1 MALMT
6 YAQAAA
12 AALDDAMS
20 TNDRVI
26 VLGED
31 VGRGGIFAQYAG
43 LAQKFGPDRIVD
55 TPISEAAIMGAGV
68 GMALAGMRP
77 VIELRVTDFA
87 MCAMDEIVNQAAK
100 NRYMFGGQGT
110 VPVVVRMPMGIW
122 DASAAQHSQSLE
134 NWFVHLPGVVVVA
147 PSTPQ
152 DNYSLLKAALACDDP
167 VIFLEHKTLWASS
180 GEVDTSLDIELG
192 KAEVVR
198 TGEHLTLVTWSRQ
211 RQVCQQA
218 IEELANQGIDVELI
232 DLKSLWPWDKEAVL
246 QSCRKTGRLLVV
258 HESVQ
263 VGGFGAEIVSTVVER
278 LPCQARRLGAPRIPV
293 GYASE
298 LEALARVTSQ
308 QIVDYVQRMLA
319 QHTDQ
324 VPTS

>member
-1 MALMT
+1 MALMS
-6 YAQAAA
+6 YAQAAV
-12 AALDDAMS
+12 AALDHAMAAD
-20 TNDRVI
+20 DRVI

-43 LAQKFGPDRIVD
+43 LAQKFGPNRIVD

-134 NWFVHLPGVVVVA
+134 NWFVHLPGLVVVA

-167 VIFLEHKTLWASS
+167 VIFLEHKTLWGTTA
-180 GEVDTSLDIELG
+180 EVDTSLTAEIG
-192 KAEVVR
+192 KAQIVR
-198 TGEHLTLVTWSRQ
+198 PGNDLTIVTWSRQ
-211 RQVCQQA
+211 RHVCQEA
-218 IEELANQGIDVELI
+218 VDRLAATGVDVELI
-232 DLKSLWPWDKEAVL
+232 DLRSLWPWDKQAVF
-246 QSCRKTGRLLVV
+246 QSCRKTQRLLVV
-258 HESVQ
+258 HEAVQ
-263 VGGFGAEIVSTVVER
+263 AGGFGAEIVSSVIED
-278 LPCQARRLGAPRIPV
+278 LPCQAKRLGAPRIPV

-298 LEALARVTSQ
+298 LEAHARVSAD
-308 QIVDYVQRMLA
+308 QIVSCVRQMLEQTPNQA
-319 QHTDQ
+319 TA
-324 VPTS
+324 T